1 MNKIKAASIALG
13 LGLSFS
19 TASLAEVPE
28 KIHQRCLE
36 ARDYL
41 GCVNAMQRNLEGKKK
56 EFIGIGIRIFL
67 DQETAKLVV
76 HSSIEG
82 SPAEKSGVRTG
93 DVIISINGRSTKGM
107 GLKEA
112 IELIKGE
119 EGSKIKM
126 VFQRMSDSGK
136 SNRIKHS
143 LKREKILI
151 SNQPV
156 SLQPQFRQW
165 IYKGFPD
172 DFSPFF
178 PKTDCK
184 PTEENEDS
192 LGLQT

>member
-82 SPAEKSGVRTG
+82 TPAEKSGVRTG

-136 SNRIKHS
+136 SNRIKLS

-151 SNQPV
+151 SNNPIL
-156 SLQPQFRQW
+156 LQPQFKKW
-165 IYKGFPD
+165 IYKGFSD
-172 DFSPFF
+172 DFSPFL
-178 PKTDCK
+178 PKTDCNPSK
-184 PTEENEDS
+184 ENQNTLD
-192 LGLQT
+192 LQT